1 MNILLVEDNA
11 DHRELMSLALTGHD
25 PAWQVEVVVSG
36 EEALSRLAEGI
47 AYDLVLLD
55 YRLPKRDGLE
65 VLEEIKQGVV
75 PPPVV
80 MITGEG
86 DEEVAVEALKGGA
99 YDYVVKTG
107 EYLQRLPVVAHR
119 AMEAHHLVVERRRA
133 EQALRESEKKYS
145 ALVENSPDI
154 IYVLN
159 PEGNFSFV
167 GGDVKSLL
175 GFISTDL
182 IGKHFTSIIWPEDVE
197 KAQWHFNERRTGER
211 GTKRLELRL
220 ATKQRNGKPFDIR
233 YRAIEVNAFGMYDKS
248 VSAKDK
254 KFFGTYGVA
263 RDITDRKQAEEAL
276 RLSNEELL
284 NEHNQRKLLSKRLI
298 ELLEKDRHEIAME
311 LHDHIGQILTSLKMN
326 LELLND
332 ELKTTNPDLVYKTKP
347 IEQRIVETLKEV
359 KNVSHGLRPSILDA
373 LGLVPSLR
381 ELFNDIQRDT
391 DIKIKFFSR
400 NIPKKFAPE
409 KALAIYRIA
418 QEALTNVVKHALSKE
433 VFVNLIKKDKK
444 LSLSVEDDGVGFDQE
459 KARKPSKRKGPFGL
473 LIMRERAIQ
482 IDGEFSIESQIGKG
496 THLLVEIPL

>member
-347 IEQRIVETLKEV
+347 IEQRFSHWVIET
-359 KNVSHGLRPSILDA
+359 
-373 LGLVPSLR
+373 
-381 ELFNDIQRDT
+381 
-391 DIKIKFFSR
+391 
-400 NIPKKFAPE
+400 
-409 KALAIYRIA
+409 
-418 QEALTNVVKHALSKE
+418 
-433 VFVNLIKKDKK
+433 
-444 LSLSVEDDGVGFDQE
+444 
-459 KARKPSKRKGPFGL
+459 
-473 LIMRERAIQ
+473 
-482 IDGEFSIESQIGKG
+482 
-496 THLLVEIPL
+496 